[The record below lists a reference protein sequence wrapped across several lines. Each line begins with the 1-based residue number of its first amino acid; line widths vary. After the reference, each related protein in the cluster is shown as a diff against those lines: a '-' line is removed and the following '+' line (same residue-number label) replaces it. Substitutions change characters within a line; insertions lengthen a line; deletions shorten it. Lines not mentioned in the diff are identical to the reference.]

1 MNINQELAQLKINE
15 AIKLDDIE
23 KTNKMT
29 GNPEK
34 PCVKSSD
41 HQRKEDHILDNRSKS
56 EKTIVS
62 LKTKHNSLKRKTT
75 ATVVNLSA
83 LNKKQTL
90 EKTADT
96 TEKNLQSA
104 DNQATTKY
112 TAIHLID
119 PRIPSAP
126 PNERTKATQIRT
138 IAQEY
143 DYTFKITWG
152 ENYRPRGEFYEAGTE
167 KPTAMLVF
175 YNFLRS
181 GRLTLERQF
190 KFPSHRQKLI
200 TTFPEIQK
208 MIKSQILPPETLE
221 NATTLDKAWKI
232 IKSEWRKRHSPKGV
246 DIILSTEQ
254 ITAYRRTQDPDSN
267 QHYEIQNVTSQSEK
281 TCNTQTVN
289 INITA
294 KPVCTFIVLDDNQNS
309 AETAGEEGDQDNP
322 AIDAD
327 EFRLRKKGITNTY
340 KKVSK
345 DEYDTQGRSPSPTTI
360 AKINKES
367 YMGEVTLLDLRTCP
381 EAEPN
386 TAKVIRGNEE
396 PNEFDKLIN
405 EGTTTKN
412 TSFEFDEDL
421 FAHVA
426 EIEAN
431 DTRSNKHGRQC

>member
-1 MNINQELAQLKINE
+1 
-15 AIKLDDIE
+15 
-23 KTNKMT
+23 
-29 GNPEK
+29 
-34 PCVKSSD
+34 
-41 HQRKEDHILDNRSKS
+41 
-56 EKTIVS
+56 
-62 LKTKHNSLKRKTT
+62 
-75 ATVVNLSA
+75 
-83 LNKKQTL
+83 
-90 EKTADT
+90 
-96 TEKNLQSA
+96 
-104 DNQATTKY
+104 
-112 TAIHLID
+112 
-119 PRIPSAP
+119 
-126 PNERTKATQIRT
+126 
-138 IAQEY
+138 
-143 DYTFKITWG
+143 
-152 ENYRPRGEFYEAGTE
+152 
-167 KPTAMLVF
+167 
-175 YNFLRS
+175 
-181 GRLTLERQF
+181 
-190 KFPSHRQKLI
+190 
-200 TTFPEIQK
+200 

-367 YMGEVTLLDLRTCP
+367 YMGEVTLVDLITCP
-381 EAEPN
+381 EAESN
-386 TAKVIRGNEE
+386 TANVIRGNEE

-405 EGTTTKN
+405 EGTTTKIPK
-412 TSFEFDEDL
+412 TLHSSL
-421 FAHVA
+421 TK
-426 EIEAN
+426 I
-431 DTRSNKHGRQC
+431 CLLM